1 MPPVLPAAQ
10 VTEVEDV
17 LGGFCRREPP
27 PHVRAQLE
35 YAVRITGNAVTLVE
49 LRPAFHADIGR
60 TESPVARFRF
70 SAKDGSW
77 QLYWRDRNLRWH
89 RYERIQPA
97 RHLATLFAEVQR
109 DPTGIFW
116 G

>member
-1 MPPVLPAAQ
+1 MLPEAQ
-10 VTEVEDV
+10 VKEVEVV
-17 LGGFCRREPP
+17 LGEFCRREPP

-35 YAVRITGNAVTLVE
+35 YAVRINGNAATLVE
-49 LRPAFHADIGR
+49 LRPAFRADIGR

-89 RYERIQPA
+89 RYERVRPA
-97 RHLATLFAEVQR
+97 RRLATLFAEVRR
-109 DPTGIFW
+109 DPTRIFW